1 MNLEDALR
9 SASLF
14 ATLDARQRAR
24 VQSLM
29 TVRQF
34 DAGTKILRQGSSAVA
49 LYLLLEGEVQ
59 ITREPEDGGR
69 PIALATMGPGE
80 VFGEMAVLD
89 DDTRST
95 SVTATTPTRCALL
108 SRFELHQELKRR
120 PELAIE
126 LIRVLARRIRGLNE
140 RLAAGSGQDSKAGV
154 A

>member
-1 MNLEDALR
+1 
-9 SASLF
+9 
-14 ATLDARQRAR
+14 
-24 VQSLM
+24 
-29 TVRQF
+29 
-34 DAGTKILRQGSSAVA
+34 
-49 LYLLLEGEVQ
+49 
-59 ITREPEDGGR
+59 
-69 PIALATMGPGE
+69 
-80 VFGEMAVLD
+80 MAVLD